1 MTHLKLVQILEH
13 IMTLY
18 GVDDPK
24 HHSRKTELVE
34 ARQFYFKIAYQYGYT
49 LDKIGSLVGK
59 NHSTVCV
66 AIKKVNNNI
75 SVYTDYCNRYKEVED
90 SVYFFLGKPNKRPD
104 YNAIRKEIER
114 LERLLD
120 GECKN

>member
-13 IMTLY
+13 IMALY
-18 GVDDPK
+18 GFDNPK

-66 AIKKVNNNI
+66 AIKKVNSNI
-75 SVYTDYCNRYKEVED
+75 AIYTDYYDRYKNVEKSVYT
-90 SVYFFLGKPNKRPD
+90 FLGKPNRIPD
-104 YNAIRKEIER
+104 YDAIRREIER
-114 LERLLD
+114 LERILD
-120 GECKN
+120 GEGKG